1 MFRWQRWAKV
11 LAAHRI
17 FRCNALSL
25 NPPRRFALARSRR
38 LRIVLP
44 EFETCSLALFAAL
57 AMSAPSMSRAQAT
70 FGPARAVTSTPAA
83 TATASTQQRA
93 TRTLILTPSSKAAV
107 PAAPADKT
115 KR

>member
-11 LAAHRI
+11 LAGRRI

-25 NPPRRFALARSRR
+25 NFPKEMALTRSRR
-38 LRIVLP
+38 RRIVLP

-57 AMSAPSMSRAQAT
+57 ALSAPSISRAQAT
-70 FGPARAVTSTPAA
+70 FGPSRVATSTPA
-83 TATASTQQRA
+83 TTTSTLPKS
-93 TRTLILTPSSKAAV
+93 TRTLVLTPSTKPAA
-107 PAAPADKT
+107 PAAPADKS